1 MEVPPVKCV
10 VKTHLECERVEARP
24 CSFTKPQRDAG
35 GKITGANGKTE
46 GGPQEMVMGCFRCR
60 WAYQKGFTKVQ
71 IYIFQS
77 DR

>member
-1 MEVPPVKCV
+1 MCCQNTPGMRKEWRP
-10 VKTHLECERVEARP
+10 ARAVSLNLRETP
-24 CSFTKPQRDAG
+24 G
-35 GKITGANGKTE
+35 GKLQVQMVKRE
-46 GGPQEMVMGCFRCR
+46 EGPQEMVMGCFRCR